1 MAPTTN
7 DLVELS
13 RKEYEVRTN
22 VDRLRREVYQQTD
35 PSSAPEL
42 LEELAKAEEDLQAM
56 EQQRIAAQE
65 LDPNSGLILDTKGT
79 STHRGS
85 ETTGLEA
92 KVYPTFRGSGTTGL
106 EAKVYLNMAHVPT
119 SFYHLLNMASTP
131 LLTCTV
137 SATKR
142 VEGKPPKRR
151 VRISSYIDGY
161 SARAVTT
168 FELAIN
174 ETHEFKQLPTLF
186 PDRIRDVNELT
197 RATLNVVVEDLDGSV
212 ELHETE
218 PIWLL
223 ARASAPLSVMDPQ
236 TGHWQDLTR
245 YLGAFVTP
253 NAPSL
258 MTFLREAARLHP
270 DGHLVG
276 YQGGPEQVVPQVK
289 ALFDALKSKAEITYV
304 NSVIDFSP
312 QQGFAS
318 QRVRLPRESLADK
331 EANCI
336 DGTVLFASLL
346 EGISMSPAIVLVP
359 GHAFLAWETWRGSNE
374 WRYLETTMIG
384 SSTFEQACASAEK
397 TAEFYQGARK

>member
-1 MAPTTN
+1 
-7 DLVELS
+7 
-13 RKEYEVRTN
+13 
-22 VDRLRREVYQQTD
+22 
-35 PSSAPEL
+35 
-42 LEELAKAEEDLQAM
+42 
-56 EQQRIAAQE
+56 
-65 LDPNSGLILDTKGT
+65 
-79 STHRGS
+79 
-85 ETTGLEA
+85 
-92 KVYPTFRGSGTTGL
+92 
-106 EAKVYLNMAHVPT
+106 
-119 SFYHLLNMASTP
+119 MASTP

-137 SATKR
+137 RATRRLENK
-142 VEGKPPKRR
+142 PKRR

-174 ETHEFKQLPTLF
+174 ETHEFKQMPTLF

-197 RATLNVVVEDLDGSV
+197 RATLNFVVEDLDGSV

-223 ARASAPLSVMDPQ
+223 ARSSAPLAVMDPQ
-236 TGHWQDLTR
+236 TGHWQHLTR

-253 NAPSL
+253 NASSL
-258 MTFLREAARLHP
+258 MTVLREAARLHQ
-270 DGHLVG
+270 DGHRAG
-276 YQGGPEQVVPQVK
+276 YQGGPERVVPQVK
-289 ALFDALKSKAEITYV
+289 ALFEALKTKAEITYV
-304 NSVIDFSP
+304 NSVIDFNP

-397 TAEFYQGARK
+397 TGEFYQGAKKPRMWSLSELRTKFGSTPME